1 MLRFTQ
7 RSIVNSVDYVIK
19 FQELTIR
26 KNDLILV
33 EISNI
38 YVGVTVVEIIN
49 CNHKTTNKPHT

>member
-49 CNHKTTNKPHT
+49 CTRKLF